1 MTEQAPARDAAEE
14 RSAVEQIV
22 STKAYVDK
30 PELLSWYTSELE
42 EPKPDVRDLFESY
55 SKVPRADVVAHIK
68 HIRDEA
74 FKIHPYPCL
83 GNWGF
88 LNFSIGTG
96 PAYHQVVSRIKNG
109 ERFLDLGCCM
119 GQDIRKLVRDGAPSG
134 NTYASDLKRDFWDFG
149 YDMFLDRSTLQTEF
163 VQADIFD
170 PDSQLKQLDGT
181 VDIVNAASF
190 FHLFDWDGQVK
201 AAKRVAQLL
210 KPVPNSVIIGRQGGQ
225 PQAGKIAHLMKDVN
239 AFWHNVESWKDMWKK
254 VGEETG
260 TEWTVEAKLG
270 EEDLSK
276 RMKTQL
282 IPPAT
287 GFMTFVIRR
296 V

>member
-1 MTEQAPARDAAEE
+1 
-14 RSAVEQIV
+14 
-22 STKAYVDK
+22 
-30 PELLSWYTSELE
+30 
-42 EPKPDVRDLFESY
+42 
-55 SKVPRADVVAHIK
+55 
-68 HIRDEA
+68 
-74 FKIHPYPCL
+74 
-83 GNWGF
+83 
-88 LNFSIGTG
+88 
-96 PAYHQVVSRIKNG
+96 
-109 ERFLDLGCCM
+109 
-119 GQDIRKLVRDGAPSG
+119 
-134 NTYASDLKRDFWDFG
+134 
-149 YDMFLDRSTLQTEF
+149 MFLDRSTLQTEF